1 MRTFISKS
9 LKLVVPLLMGAVFT
23 VIATAPV
30 MAAELQT
37 VRLQAVSGS
46 VGGIPLMIMANEG
59 LDKKHGFKGEFEF
72 PPHEG
77 ASQNFLVGNSDI
89 AMDNDLPGVA
99 IARTEGFK
107 ITAFYPVGNHYTGI
121 VVKKDSPYKTPK
133 DLIGKKVGHFGFDSG
148 TTTFIRIVVNNLYGF
163 DVTKEYKMVET
174 GPAALVK
181 LLDAGEVEAIFDFE
195 AFVSKAIVSAPGRYL
210 MQTHKAFVASPEG
223 YATWITNMV
232 AREKWL
238 KANPKL
244 AYAVRD
250 AYDEAIKMLKDSNY
264 EILRKPYITKGL
276 SIKSDKVLD
285 VLIENARSTPYFTND
300 WSKEIIGKAEA
311 LLAKMASDKILIEAV
326 PDGVMVTL
334 EDFICPRP

>member
-1 MRTFISKS
+1 MDRLHLT
-9 LKLVVPLLMGAVFT
+9 LAAWDYDRVRPLLDG
-23 VIATAPV
+23 
-30 MAAELQT
+30 T
-37 VRLQAVSGS
+37 VRPEGIEVEPIVSRPS
-46 VGGIPLMIMANEG
+46 ETFFRMLRHQEFDVSELSLSNYTMLRAGG
-59 LDKKHGFKGEFEF
+59 DDRF
-72 PPHEG
+72 
-77 ASQNFLVGNSDI
+77 
-89 AMDNDLPGVA
+89 VA
-99 IARTEGFK
+99 I
-107 ITAFYPVGNHYTGI
+107 PVFPSRQFRHSCIYVNKNAGI
-121 VVKKDSPYKTPK
+121 DEPK

-148 TTTFIRIVVNNLYGF
+148 TTTFIRIIVNNLYGF

-300 WSKEIIGKAEA
+300 WSKEIIGKAGA
-311 LLAKMASDKILIEAV
+311 LLAKMASDKILIKAV

-334 EDFICPRP
+334 EDFIGPRP